1 MACETMRKR
10 GQSLSQRI
18 TEVQKVV
25 ALVNAGLVSGRIRAK
40 VGPQGA
46 IVFDGLTQSERDDVT
61 DACIYRRIVGAG
73 GTALARAAL
82 QRAEMLAGRAVNP
95 TTVAQGVHSHDGGV
109 TWHGKH

>member
-1 MACETMRKR
+1 MACETLRKR
-10 GQSLSQRI
+10 NQTLAERI
-18 TEVQKVV
+18 AEVQRVV
-25 ALVNAGLVSGRIRAK
+25 NIVNAGLVSGRVRAK

-46 IVFDGLTQSERDDVT
+46 VVFDGLTASERDDVT

-73 GTALARAAL
+73 GNPVARAAL

-109 TWHGKH
+109 TWHKGH